1 VANSDE
7 AIISYEKLVE
17 IPCTQSGFALWK
29 PIHDFGETTLGLYS
43 DSRFPG
49 RVILALN
56 RHIESID
63 ELNPSELAGFV
74 SVIQLCVTAMRLV
87 TSCDRVN
94 IAILGNREPH
104 LHAHLIP
111 RLKSDPMPK
120 DAPWLDSR
128 PKQPLDREREE
139 AIVAAYITTLK
150 HLEH

>member
-1 VANSDE
+1 V
-7 AIISYEKLVE
+7 
-17 IPCTQSGFALWK
+17 PFPHPALA
-29 PIHDFGETTLGLYS
+29 PAADDFDTL
-43 DSRFPG
+43 DD
-49 RVILALN
+49 AL
-56 RHIESID
+56 SA
-63 ELNPSELAGFV
+63 LAGFV

-94 IAILGNREPH
+94 IAILGDREPH

-128 PKQPLDREREE
+128 PKRPLDREREE